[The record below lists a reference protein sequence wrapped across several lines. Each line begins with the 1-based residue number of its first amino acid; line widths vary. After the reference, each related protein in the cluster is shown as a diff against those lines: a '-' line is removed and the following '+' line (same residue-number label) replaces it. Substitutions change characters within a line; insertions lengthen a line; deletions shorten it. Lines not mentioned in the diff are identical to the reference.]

1 MIRQVVADSSIRAS
15 MFGGSFPR
23 FAVYF
28 HLAAHQ
34 RKGGVRFVFPSVATI
49 MEYTGLTRSPVYDAL
64 GWLAK
69 NGWITPQEQK
79 TKVGHRKGWLIAE
92 IDSETGLPVPE
103 SESGEPPAQTHTP
116 TPEPEPAEEFNSQ
129 LGEEFL
135 NANLGET
142 AYLDDPEPQEVAPKP
157 KPKPKTKTKTTT
169 EIPAELLAV
178 SGFAEAWADWVAYR
192 QQAELRPMTAIG
204 TTRQF
209 SAMIMAVGGGVDVV
223 ACIDKAI
230 TSNWQGVHLDAVN
243 NQPQSQAITKAA
255 PNTEYQAMILEH
267 LDAQGALSD
276 DGELLPPWETNVK
289 AKRVT
294 VQYKPKAL
302 LASNDDMPF

>member
-103 SESGEPPAQTHTP
+103 SESGEPQTH
-116 TPEPEPAEEFNSQ
+116 TPEPEPELPHISEELPPKTS
-129 LGEEFL
+129 E
-135 NANLGET
+135 A
-142 AYLDDPEPQEVAPKP
+142 PPISKPKP
-157 KPKPKTKTKTTT
+157 KPKPTT

-178 SGFAEAWADWVAYR
+178 DGFADAWADWVAYR
-192 QQAELRPMTAIG
+192 QQAKLRLMGAIG

-209 SAMIMAVGGGVDVV
+209 SAMIKAVSEGVDVV

-243 NQPQSQAITKAA
+243 KPQSQAVTKAA
-255 PNTEYQAMILEH
+255 PKKELNILDKMRLQIGAEFDEI
-267 LDAQGALSD
+267 LKEDAAKTTSTIEAL
-276 DGELLPPWETNVK
+276 
-289 AKRVT
+289 
-294 VQYKPKAL
+294 
-302 LASNDDMPF
+302 PF